1 MRAGAHGRVSR
12 PWKADR
18 VEIRNRPPRASG
30 RTRLAALA
38 LLALAALAGAV
49 GGTRAQAPEHEPL
62 RGPASFRM
70 DLDEVGR
77 ILDRLFPSRHAVA
90 VWDTLRAFD
99 WDHVVLGNQHHRVP
113 HFLHTDAGRMREVV
127 DDLALPGHRLVLRA
141 PRTWPLRP
149 VRRAEGDLQVY
160 VPRDFSSI
168 DSLRV
173 TIEPLDAVV
182 ERIRRRSLRETWR
195 ETIVASITA
204 RQLSRGIAGQ
214 RGIRIAIPVPM
225 PRQLES
231 IFGPSEKTHIN
242 ISGRESITLSGETR
256 RVDPFIG
263 VEGRERQSLFPSL
276 DMKQELD
283 VSLTGTIGDKVNIQI
298 DHSSQAVGDQANR
311 IRVNYKGYDDDV
323 IQLVELGSTSL
334 SLPGSQLVSF
344 STQSKG
350 LFGIKVLAK
359 LGATDMT
366 FIASKQ
372 EGQTSS
378 ASFSPTGGAIG
389 SAEVRVI
396 RDVDY
401 VRRKYFY
408 FDHPLVFVGVDEREP
423 IDVYVTV
430 TPSEIQIDPE
440 INRLPGY
447 AFVDHDGFGEDIDAA
462 VVALKVGAG
471 IPPNI
476 QNDFRLLE
484 PERDYRFAVDQD
496 NNFVGIELVQPL
508 TDPNKSLAVSYTNRR
523 HKRIGG
529 SFSELGIPI
538 SPDPAQRDTL
548 VLELLWPRDTE
559 ARPDSRDFGW
569 LWGYQMRHIYNLGLS
584 NIDPNTFSLEIQDL
598 LNPRLDQTR
607 PEGANVPY
615 IRIFGLDRTDV
626 SGTGP
631 PDGRVDLDGTLIDF
645 NLGILAFP
653 TSIRAFVDDSTGAGD
668 SLAARAEVAR
678 LEAIGQRTPFTGF
691 APDTSLVAQWTDSLF
706 QFNGRYLDQYV
717 KARRIYE
724 DFLNENDE
732 LDVNQYVIRVEAVST
747 SRTFSLDAFN
757 IIENSEVI
765 TIDGQRLQRGTDYDI
780 DYATGEITLKGGAL
794 DRLTPDS
801 RISVDY
807 EFKPFGGVSSS
818 SLLGFNAIS
827 RLGKARLGTTW
838 LYESKAAPSG
848 RPQIGEEPTRTFVG
862 SVNASLQHQSERL
875 TRLVN
880 LLPLVDTDAPSTV
893 NFNGEVALSVPDP
906 NTRGEASLD
915 DFEGSEDSDN
925 ITLARRIW
933 YPASPPRVPTSDGI
947 GIALPDTARL
957 GFVWYNIEPRLGA
970 TRRDLNPLLDER
982 EDATVQTLDFDLDA
996 IPSPTDTTSWVGVM
1010 TGFRGGGLD
1019 LTQGQFLEIWVNDF
1033 TQDPA
1038 RRGGVLHIDMGTIDE
1053 DFFEPERNRF
1063 DDEDRDRDGFAAA
1076 FDDTGLD
1083 GLFDEDEPGYDPDRN
1098 PDPNGD
1104 DIDLSRIQGRFS
1116 RVNGTEGNRVYDTE
1130 DLDGNTQLDQV
1141 NAYFSFEIHLD
1152 DSAEVDIA
1160 REFPGYDGFNKAF
1173 HQHDAW
1179 RKYRVKLSDAKIVAP
1194 DGIEPRWDQIRHVRI
1209 WFDHAH
1215 EVLPD
1220 SNVIADIGRRI
1231 QIAGLKVQGNR
1242 WVADGIRDL
1251 DDAVVDTLAVAT
1263 EFNLGT
1269 ISTKTDPGVY
1279 EPPFRPREDATGIA
1293 DKEASLEVVY
1303 DSLAAQNQLRIRKQ
1317 FAGRGLDLSTYRELH
1332 FWVNTDS
1339 IRPGVEA
1346 YLRLG
1351 TNENNYYEI
1360 ALPLTSAYFAR
1371 QPGWH
1376 RVSVLLSDLTALK
1389 FVPADSL
1396 GRITGIARNVVDD
1409 RFAYPVRMR
1418 GLPSLFTVRFLY
1430 AGVRNTRAPTTAPV
1444 SGRIW
1449 LDDIY
1454 VGDVR
1459 RDTDLAER
1467 ADFSLNLGGGVMTLN
1482 GSWSRTG
1489 PDFRGLRQR
1498 RGTGSTSQ
1506 TVNLSARTNLKHIVP
1521 LGGFSVPLT
1530 VSYSRSTA
1538 RPKYMP
1544 NSDTELTERL
1554 LQDSLQTTRQSRS
1567 ISTSLQK
1574 RGSKFFLY
1582 RYTID
1587 RMTTNFSFSR
1597 TELVSPARRDTSTS
1611 MSGTLNYQMSWP
1623 RGFEAK
1629 LPVLGW
1635 KVRWWLNS
1643 INFRTSAT
1651 RRTSRTW
1658 RFVDD
1663 AFRREPFLFRASLQ
1677 NSGSFNWQ
1685 PTRALSATF
1694 SATQDRDPG
1703 RDHTWLGI
1711 NVGPE
1716 VRRTHQARVGWKP
1729 TLRLLRSIQPDFNVS
1744 TGYTENASPTVR
1756 RPGDPAGV
1764 RNVSSSRLDQAKV
1777 RLDVGGWARKFFDLV
1792 SFDVGADENTGRR
1805 PPPRV
1810 PRRPGQGV
1818 RPPAGR
1824 AASDTSSAES
1834 DTTSSRRADPLTA
1847 LRFVGRVITRVQPVN
1862 VSVSRRLSNN
1872 YTRIPDR
1879 PSLKYQFGLD
1889 RDSGVRGYADPER
1902 VTRVVNL
1909 SADSGVRLSDDIGVQ
1924 ARYSRSISDAEF
1936 RGNETRSNNVTWPD
1950 VQVRMSGIE
1959 RVGLLSRYVSR
1970 AQANFQYKKSHQEN
1984 GQKGDVPTAVRDN
1997 LNLTPSLVLTWKND
2011 VASNIT
2017 VTYQKNTSDTRG
2029 SKSETSNFRA
2039 TVDLRKQFQGG
2050 SGFRLP
2056 IPFLR
2061 KQIRW
2066 SGRLDANLQLA
2077 YSRTGGRRFVA
2088 GTDFSEPIPKSTSLR
2103 VSPTVTYSFTQALT
2117 GRAFIDFGRQ
2127 FNEATNQT
2135 TTTVRVGVNAI
2146 FQF

>member
-1 MRAGAHGRVSR
+1 MWLALAGLLLVAAGGRAGAQVPFGEPRRGRAAFR
-12 PWKADR
+12 ID
-18 VEIRNRPPRASG
+18 
-30 RTRLAALA
+30 LA
-38 LLALAALAGAV
+38 
-49 GGTRAQAPEHEPL
+49 R
-62 RGPASFRM
+62 
-70 DLDEVGR
+70 VGR
-77 ILDRLFPSRHAVA
+77 ILDELDPTRRATA
-90 VWDTLRAFD
+90 VWDTTRAFD
-99 WDHVVLGNQHHRVP
+99 WDHLRIGNAGYRVP

-127 DDLALPGHRLVLRA
+127 DDLALPGYRLVLRA

-149 VRRAEGDLQVY
+149 IRRTEGDLLVT
-160 VPRDFSSI
+160 VPRDFSAI
-168 DSLRV
+168 DGLEVEIVPLDSLVAR
-173 TIEPLDAVV
+173 LW
-182 ERIRRRSLRETWR
+182 RRGLRQAWR

-204 RQLSRGIAGQ
+204 RPVSRTLAGE

-263 VEGRERQSLFPSL
+263 VEGRERQSLFPAL

-298 DHSSQAVGDQANR
+298 DHSSQAVGENANR
-311 IRVNYKGYDDDV
+311 ISVNYRGYDDDV

-359 LGATDMT
+359 LGSTDLT

-378 ASFSPTGGAIG
+378 ASFSPTGGSIG
-389 SAEVRVI
+389 SAEARLI

-408 FDHPLVFVGVDEREP
+408 FDHPLVFVGVDESQA
-423 IDVYVTV
+423 IDVYITV
-430 TPSEIQIDPE
+430 TPSDIQINPD

-447 AFVDHDGFGEDIDAA
+447 AFVDRDGFGDDIDAA
-462 VVALKVGAG
+462 VAALRAGSG

-496 NNFVGIELVQPL
+496 NNFVGIELTQPL

-529 SFSELGIPI
+529 TFTGLGIPV
-538 SPDPAQRDTL
+538 SNDPAQRDTL
-548 VLELLWPRDTE
+548 VLELLWPRETE

-584 NIDPNTFSLEIQDL
+584 NIDPTTFTLEIQDL
-598 LNPRLDQTR
+598 LNPRLDQTQ
-607 PEGANVPY
+607 PEGSSVPY
-615 IRIFGLDRTDV
+615 VRIFGLDRTDA

-653 TSIRAFVDDSTGAGD
+653 TQIRAFVDDSTGAGD

-678 LEAIGQRTPFTGF
+678 LEAIGQRSPFTGF
-691 APDTSLVAQWTDSLF
+691 APDTSLVAAWTDSVF
-706 QFNGRYLDQYV
+706 QFNGRYLAQYQ

-724 DFLNENDE
+724 DFLNETDE
-732 LDVNQYVIRVEAVST
+732 LDVNQYVIRVQAVST
-747 SRTFSLDAFN
+747 SRTFSLNAFN

-765 TIDGQRLQRGTDYDI
+765 TIDGQRLTRGADYDI
-780 DYATGEITLKGGAL
+780 DYATGEITLKGAAL
-794 DRLTPDS
+794 ERLTPDS
-801 RISVDY
+801 RINVDY
-807 EFKPFGGVSSS
+807 EFKPFGGGSSS
-818 SLLGFNAIS
+818 NLLGFNAIS
-827 RLGKARLGTTW
+827 RLGDARLGTTW

-848 RPQIGEEPTRTFVG
+848 RPTIGEEPSRTLVG
-862 SVNASLQHQSERL
+862 SFNGSVQHQSDRL

-880 LLPLVDTDAPSTV
+880 LLPLVDTDAPSSINV
-893 NFNGEVALSVPDP
+893 NAEVAVSVPDP

-925 ITLARRIW
+925 ITLARRLW
-933 YPASPPRVPTSDGI
+933 YPASPPRLPTDDGL
-947 GIALPDTARL
+947 GLALPDTGRL
-957 GFVWYNIEPRLGA
+957 GFVWYNIEPRLAA
-970 TRRDLNPLLDER
+970 TRRDLNPLLDPR

-996 IPSPTDTTSWVGVM
+996 IPTSGDTLSWVGVM
-1010 TGFRGGGLD
+1010 TGFHGGGLD

-1038 RRGGVLHIDMGTIDE
+1038 RRGGVLHIDLGTIDE
-1053 DFFEPERNRF
+1053 DFFEPERDRF

-1098 PDPNGD
+1098 PDPHGD

-1130 DLDGNTQLDQV
+1130 DLDGNTQLDRI

-1152 DSAEVDIA
+1152 DSAEVDIS
-1160 REFPGYDGFNKAF
+1160 REFPTYDGFNDAF
-1173 HQHDAW
+1173 HRHDAW
-1179 RKYRVKLSDAKIVAP
+1179 RKYRVRLSDAKIVAP
-1194 DGIEPRWDQIRHVRI
+1194 DGIEPRWDQIRHIRI
-1209 WFDHAH
+1209 WFRDAA

-1220 SNVIADIGRRI
+1220 SSVIADIGRRF
-1231 QIAGLKVQGNR
+1231 QISGLKIQGNR

-1263 EFNLGT
+1263 TFNLGV

-1303 DSLAAQNQLRIRKQ
+1303 DSLAAGNQLRIRKQ

-1351 TNENNYYEI
+1351 TTETNYYEI
-1360 ALPLTSAYFAR
+1360 ALPLTASYFDR

-1376 RVSVLLSDLTALK
+1376 RVSVLLADLTSLK
-1389 FVPADSL
+1389 FVAPDST
-1396 GRITGIARNVVDD
+1396 GRIVGAAVNVVDS
-1409 RFAYPVRMR
+1409 RVRYPIRMR
-1418 GLPSLFTVRFLY
+1418 GQPSLFTVRFLY
-1430 AGVRNTRAPTTAPV
+1430 AGVRNARDGTTAPV

-1449 LDDIY
+1449 LDDVY

-1459 RDTDLAER
+1459 RDVDVAQR
-1467 ADFSLNLGGGVMTLN
+1467 ADFSFNLGGGIVTLN

-1489 PDFRGLRQR
+1489 PDFRGLRQK
-1498 RGTGSTSQ
+1498 RGSGATSQ
-1506 TVNLSARTNLKHIVP
+1506 TLSLSGKTNLRHFVP
-1521 LGGFSVPLT
+1521 LDGFSIPVT

-1538 RPKYMP
+1538 RPKFMP
-1544 NSDTELTERL
+1544 NSDTELLDRVV
-1554 LQDSLQTTRQSRS
+1554 QDSLQTTRESRS
-1567 ISTSLQK
+1567 LSTSLQK
-1574 RGSKFFLY
+1574 RGSRFFLY

-1587 RMTTNFSFSR
+1587 RMTTNFSYSETR
-1597 TELVSPARRDTSTS
+1597 LVSPARRDTSTS

-1623 RGFEAK
+1623 RGFERR
-1629 LPVLGW
+1629 LPLLGW
-1635 KVRWWLNS
+1635 KLRWWLNS
-1643 INFRTSAT
+1643 FNVRTSAT
-1651 RRTSRTW
+1651 RRTSRSW
-1658 RFVDD
+1658 RNIDGE
-1663 AFRREPFLFRASLQ
+1663 FRRDPFLFRASLQ
-1677 NSGSFNWQ
+1677 NSGSANWQ
-1685 PTRALSATF
+1685 PFRSLSATF
-1694 SATQDRDPG
+1694 SATQDRDPS

-1716 VRRTHQARVGWKP
+1716 VRRGHQTRIGWKP
-1729 TLRLLRSIQPDFNVS
+1729 TFALLRILQPDLNVTAAYS
-1744 TGYTENASPTVR
+1744 ENASPTVR
-1756 RPGDPAGV
+1756 RLGDPKGV
-1764 RNVSSSRLDQAKV
+1764 RNVSVSRNDQVKV
-1777 RLDVGGWARKFFDLV
+1777 RFDVGRYARKLFDAIGFDVGGKERER
-1792 SFDVGADENTGRR
+1792 GGRR
-1805 PPPRV
+1805 APV
-1810 PRRPGQGV
+1810 PRRPGT
-1818 RPPAGR
+1818 RER
-1824 AASDTSSAES
+1824 ADASPS
-1834 DTTSSRRADPLTA
+1834 DTTSAPSDSAAARRPDPLTA
-1847 LRFVGRVITRVQPVN
+1847 LRFFGRVITDLQPLN
-1862 VSVSRRLSNN
+1862 VSFSRRGQNN

-1879 PSLKYQFGLD
+1879 PTLRYQFGLD
-1889 RDSGVRGYADPER
+1889 RDSGVPGFSRPER
-1902 VTRVVNL
+1902 VSQVINM
-1909 SADSGVRLSDDIGVQ
+1909 SADSGVRISSDLGIQG
-1924 ARYSRSISDAEF
+1924 RYTRSVSDAEF
-1936 RGNETRSNNVTWPD
+1936 RGNETRSDNVTWPD
-1950 VQVRMSGIE
+1950 VQARMSGLE
-1959 RVGLLSRYVSR
+1959 RFGLFSRYFNSV
-1970 AQANFQYKKSHQEN
+1970 QANVQYKKSHQES
-1984 GQKGDVPTAVRDN
+1984 GQKGEPPTAVRDN
-1997 LNLTPSLVLTWKND
+1997 FNFAPALVLTWKND
-2011 VASNIT
+2011 VASNIS
-2017 VTYQKNTSDTRG
+2017 VSYQKSLSDTRG
-2029 SKSETSNFRA
+2029 SKSETTNFRT
-2039 TVDLRKQFQGG
+2039 TVDFRKQFRGG

-2061 KQIRW
+2061 KQVRW
-2066 SGRLDANLQLA
+2066 SGRLDANLALA
-2077 YSRTGGRRFVA
+2077 YSRTGGRRFVT
-2088 GTDFSEPIPKSTSLR
+2088 GTDFSEPIPRSTSLR
-2103 VSPTVTYSFTQALT
+2103 ISPTVTYSFTQALT
-2117 GRAFIDFGRQ
+2117 GRAFIDYGRQ

-2135 TTTVRVGVNAI
+2135 TTTIRVGVNAI
-2146 FQF
+2146 FTF